1 MKEKEIELK
10 FIINQDIKNKILE
23 ELIKKNAK
31 KIGEEHIIDT
41 YYIPSFKSFEKDGE
55 TMECVRIRE
64 EQGKITLGYKKI
76 HRECDPVYC
85 DEYETII
92 DSKEQTEKIFFA
104 LGFSVQMVI
113 DKVRTS
119 FEYNSLQFDFD
130 SVKNFGELLEVEL
143 LDNND
148 EVNKIYEFVKP
159 FGLTKKD
166 VTYKGIQKLLK
177 EK

>member
-10 FIINQDIKNKILE
+10 FIINADIKNKIINDLQ
-23 ELIKKNAK
+23 KCAK
-31 KIGEEHIIDT
+31 KIGEEHVVDT
-41 YYIPSFKSFEKDGE
+41 YYIPTFKSFEKDGE

-64 EQGKITLGYKKI
+64 EKDKTILGYKKI

-85 DEYETII
+85 DEYETKV
-92 DSKEQTEKIFFA
+92 DSKTQAEKILFA
-104 LGFSVQMVI
+104 IDFKVQMVI
-113 DKVRTS
+113 DKVRTT
-119 FEYNSLQFDFD
+119 FEYSSLQFDFD

-148 EVNKIYEFVKP
+148 DVNKIYEFVKP
-159 FGLTKKD
+159 YGLSKKD

-177 EK
+177 EKK

>member
-10 FIINQDIKNKILE
+10 FIINLDIKNKLM
-23 ELIKKNAK
+23 KKLQDCAK

-64 EQGKITLGYKKI
+64 EQGKVTLGYKKI

-113 DKVRTS
+113 DKVRTT

-148 EVNKIYEFVKP
+148 EVSKIYEFVKP
-159 FGLTKKD
+159 FGLSQKD